1 MCKCKKRYV
10 WAMVIKRQIGVEGE
24 TIAYRPTCTRC
35 GASGEDRTEIPKT
48 AKQAK
53 QNIGG

>member
-10 WAMVIKRQIGVEGE
+10 WAMVIKRQLGVEGE

-35 GASGEDRTEIPKT
+35 HAIGEDRTEIPKT

-53 QNIGG
+53 QNKGT